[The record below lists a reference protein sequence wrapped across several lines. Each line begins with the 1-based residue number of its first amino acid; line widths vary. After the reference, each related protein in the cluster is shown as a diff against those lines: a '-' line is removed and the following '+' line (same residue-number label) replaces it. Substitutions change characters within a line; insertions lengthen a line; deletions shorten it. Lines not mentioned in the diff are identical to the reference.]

1 MKKSLL
7 VSASCMLC
15 LASQL
20 SLAET
25 KSEFTIPGDSYDDTK
40 HLVTMPENTSAAS
53 DNKCQEMAREVEA
66 LKGKPQRR
74 YVAKE
79 RYEAECLSGQR
90 NY

>member
-1 MKKSLL
+1 MKKILL
-7 VSASCMLC
+7 FSASCIFC
-15 LASQL
+15 LISQV

-25 KSEFTIPGDSYDDTK
+25 KSEFTIPGDSNNDTS
-40 HLVTMPENTSAAS
+40 HLVTMPENTSATS
-53 DNKCQEMAREVEA
+53 ENKCQKMAREVEA